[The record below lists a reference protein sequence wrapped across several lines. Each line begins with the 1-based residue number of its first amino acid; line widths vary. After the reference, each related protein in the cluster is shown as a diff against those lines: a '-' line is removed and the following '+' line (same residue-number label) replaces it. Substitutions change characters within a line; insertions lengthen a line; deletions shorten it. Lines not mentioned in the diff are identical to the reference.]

1 MGKRE
6 LGGGN
11 FEVVP
16 IIGISEKPGVKFVG
30 KLLDKGQEVKAG
42 MGTKWLYTFE
52 LHDTD
57 ANVVVKNDKDGY
69 DEVDVKQYD
78 KVCIF
83 ATALLNRKLSMAN
96 VGEIIEIEYTG
107 KDRGKKG
114 QSYHNF
120 IVSVI
125 EE

>member
-16 IIGISEKPGVKFVG
+16 IVSISEKPGIKFVG

-42 MGTKWLYTFE
+42 MGTKWLYNFE

-57 ANVVVKNDKDGY
+57 ANTVIKNDKGGY
-69 DEVDVKQYD
+69 DEVNVKEFD
-78 KVCIF
+78 KVCVF
-83 ATALLNRKLSMAN
+83 ATALLNRKLSMAQ
-96 VGEIIEIEYTG
+96 VGELIEIEYTG
-107 KDRGKKG
+107 KEKGKKG
-114 QSYHNF
+114 QAYHNF
-120 IVSVI
+120 VVSVV
-125 EE
+125 E

>member
-11 FEVVP
+11 FEIVP
-16 IIGISEKPGVKFVG
+16 IVGISEKPGIKFVG

-42 MGTKWLYTFE
+42 MGIKWLYSFE

-57 ANVVVKNDKDGY
+57 ANTVVKNEKGGY
-69 DEVDVKQYD
+69 DEVEVKQFD

-83 ATALLNRKLSMAN
+83 ATALLNRKLSMAKI
-96 VGEIIEIEYTG
+96 GELVEIEYVG
-107 KDRGKKG
+107 KEKGKKG
-114 QSYHNF
+114 QAYHNF
-120 IVSVI
+120 IVSVV
-125 EE
+125 E